1 VQSNETDFT
10 EEGSLKLIKFIAFT
24 VLGILGMSMLTL
36 VSDQG
41 KHASAALAGVHTKQ
55 AIQSLPIVIPTTK
68 YGFVLD
74 TFHVLVDTIENN
86 QYLAEILLPQ
96 KISYANIDQ
105 LAKNVKDTFAVTKLR
120 AYKEYTILSR
130 DTAQG
135 ADYFIYE
142 PDLYSYVVYDL
153 KNLSA
158 SIKQRKVTTVRKEAA
173 GIIESSLWMAMKD
186 NGLPIA
192 LIDRMEG
199 IFQWSLD
206 FHHIQPGDR
215 FKVIYD
221 QEYIDGEPVGV
232 GKIHGGFFKNYDNE
246 YYGIYHE
253 NGKFKGYY
261 DENAAPMKSPFL
273 KAPIKFSQFR
283 ISSSYNLRRFH
294 PVLKRVRPHF
304 GTDYAAAY
312 GTPIVAVANGVV
324 THASRTKG
332 NGRYVKIKHDA
343 VYQTQYLHMQKFGKG
358 IRSGVHVK
366 QGQVIGYVGSS
377 GLATGPH
384 VCFRFWKNGKQVNH
398 RRLKLPNP
406 EPMPEKEKPA
416 FYPVRD
422 RVVAQLNTIPYSDRK
437 EVIEEMATDSVR
449 EISGLIE

>member
-1 VQSNETDFT
+1 MQSNEKDFT
-10 EEGSLKLIKFIAFT
+10 EEGSQKLIKIIAFI
-24 VLGILGMSMLTL
+24 VLGILSISMFTL
-36 VSDQG
+36 VSEQG
-41 KHASAALAGVHTKQ
+41 KHATAALSGVHTKQ
-55 AIQSLPIVIPTTK
+55 EVQSLPVVVPNVK
-68 YGFVLD
+68 YGFALD

-96 KISYANIDQ
+96 KISYADIDQ
-105 LAKNVKDTFAVTKLR
+105 LARNVKDTFAVTKLR
-120 AYKEYTILSR
+120 AFKEYTILSR

-142 PDLYSYVVYDL
+142 PDVYSYVVYDL

-158 SIKQRKVTTVRKEAA
+158 SIKRRTVSTVRKEAA
-173 GIIESSLWMAMKD
+173 GVIESSLWMAMKD
-186 NGLPIA
+186 NGLHIS

-221 QEYIDGEPVGV
+221 EEYIDGEPVGI

-294 PVLKRVRPHF
+294 PVLKRVRPHY

-324 THASRTKG
+324 THATRTKG

-422 RVVAQLNTIPYSDRK
+422 RIVQQLNSIPYPEIK
-437 EVIEEMATDSVR
+437 EVSEEIAVDSVR
-449 EISGLIE
+449 EISGLMK